1 MPWKS
6 SEQQQGRWFP
16 ALAAFLILLS
26 PAAAWA
32 LKSDAEQPITVEA
45 DGADIDDGNKRS
57 TYTGNVVITQ
67 GTIRLEADKVIVSKP
82 ASGQGNNLHAEGKPV
97 RFQQAVEGKKGEV
110 VRGRARKMEYD
121 SDSELMH
128 LIGEAQLTQE
138 GNSFSSDRITYDR
151 VKSLVTGGAAASG
164 KQRVRMTIRS
174 GTPAQ

>member
-1 MPWKS
+1 MH
-6 SEQQQGRWFP
+6 GRSLS
-16 ALAAFLILLS
+16 ALAILMILLM

-45 DGADIDDGNKRS
+45 DSADIDDGNKRS
-57 TYTGNVVITQ
+57 IYTGSVVITQ

-97 RFQQAVEGKKGEV
+97 RFQQAVEGKKAEV

-128 LIGEAQLTQE
+128 LIGDAHLTQE
-138 GNSFSSDRITYDR
+138 GSSFSSDRITYDR
-151 VKSLVTGGAAASG
+151 IKSLVTGGAAASG
-164 KQRVRMTIRS
+164 KQRVRMTIRT
-174 GTPAQ
+174 GKTPQQP